1 MARGSLQGAA
11 DPCLALL
18 NTCSFFA
25 LAAECLLDVSRDS
38 GAPSASSASRYSC
51 CRRGARPHPID
62 SLTVDC
68 ALEGR
73 RMSSY
78 CQNCMRRYYP
88 TMGIAVCDSSR
99 AKDAVAVLLVVL
111 QATFDVVANKVLGEQ
126 STWRTKYLANKVLEL
141 WNCSCV
147 PMFRPINAGR
157 KKVDA

>member
-1 MARGSLQGAA
+1 
-11 DPCLALL
+11 
-18 NTCSFFA
+18 
-25 LAAECLLDVSRDS
+25 
-38 GAPSASSASRYSC
+38 
-51 CRRGARPHPID
+51 
-62 SLTVDC
+62 
-68 ALEGR
+68 
-73 RMSSY
+73 
-78 CQNCMRRYYP
+78 
-88 TMGIAVCDSSR
+88 MGIAVCDSSR